1 MKEEAIRTMIAELKT
16 KLIGN
21 LFMDAEI
28 HDEIYR
34 LKLQLNPEIATRP
47 ELDDEECIACGS

>member
-1 MKEEAIRTMIAELKT
+1 MKEEAIRNMIAELKT
-16 KLIGN
+16 KLVGN
-21 LFMDAEI
+21 LFMDGEI

-47 ELDDEECIACGS
+47 ELDDDECIACGS

>member
-1 MKEEAIRTMIAELKT
+1 MIAELKT
-16 KLIGN
+16 KLVGN
-21 LFMDAEI
+21 LFMDSEI

-47 ELDDEECIACGS
+47 ELDDDECIACGS